1 LQRKVL
7 EEFLKIISVFN
18 NKGGVG
24 KSTLTYHLANALAEQ
39 GVKTL
44 MVDLDPQS
52 NLTLQCVDPKELEA
66 LWTEEEPFIEDF
78 QDAMENSDRTFA
90 EFIATPRSI
99 HCLLK
104 PVEDGVF
111 DSFSLGAVYKLSPK
125 LGLIPGRLSLHTFED
140 KLAKSWS
147 DAFLGEPQALRL
159 LTAIRTLC
167 LEAAK
172 KYGYEVAIL
181 DTSPSLGIMNRVI
194 ISMSTGFFV
203 PCMPDMFSTFGLT
216 NIGLALKQWQNQFS
230 TMYSVL
236 SDKKRGAFPPHFVK
250 FLGYTIYNA
259 KKYAGQN
266 DFDLASAHYS
276 YAKKLPEIV
285 AGKIPQECYS
295 HLDED
300 VIVQPIGG
308 KAIMHSHNTLPSTAQ
323 KYRVP
328 MWKVPLH
335 PGLLHEDKST
345 ISGNKETYFEK
356 KAMYHTF
363 AKDLMSRL
371 ENLED

>member
-1 LQRKVL
+1 M
-7 EEFLKIISVFN
+7 KIISVFN

-24 KSTLTYHLANALAEQ
+24 KSTLSFHLAHALAEQ
-39 GVKTL
+39 GTKTL

-52 NLTLQCVDPKELEA
+52 NLTLQCTDADELET
-66 LWTEEEPFIEDF
+66 LWTEEEPYIEDF
-78 QDAMENSDRTFA
+78 QDAQENSSKTFA

-111 DSFSLGAVYKLSPK
+111 DSFGLGEVHKLSPK
-125 LGLIPGRLSLHTFED
+125 LGLIPGRLSLHMFED

-147 DAFLGEPQALRL
+147 DAFLGDPQALRL

-167 LEAAK
+167 LEAQK
-172 KYGYEVAIL
+172 KHGYEVAIL
-181 DTSPSLGIMNRVI
+181 DTSPSLGMLNRVV

-216 NIGLALKQWQNQFS
+216 NIGLALRMWQSQFS

-250 FLGYTIYNA
+250 FLGYTLYNA
-259 KKYAGQN
+259 RKYAGQN
-266 DFDLASAHYS
+266 EFDLATAHYG
-276 YAKKLPEIV
+276 YAKKLPKVI
-285 AGKIPQECYS
+285 AARIPEACYS
-295 HLDED
+295 HLKPG
-300 VIVQPIGG
+300 VIALPIGG
-308 KAIMHSHNTLPSTAQ
+308 TSIIHSHNTLPAMAQ

-328 MWKVPLH
+328 MWKVPAH
-335 PGLLHEDKST
+335 PNLRHEDKST
-345 ISGNKETYFEK
+345 VSGNRDIYVEK
-356 KAMYHTF
+356 KAMYHAF
-363 AKDLMSRL
+363 ATDLMKRL

>member
-1 LQRKVL
+1 
-7 EEFLKIISVFN
+7 LKIISVFN

-24 KSTLTYHLANALAEQ
+24 KSTLAYHLANALAEQ
-39 GVKTL
+39 GKKTL

-52 NLTLQCVDPKELEA
+52 NLTLQCFDPKELEK

-78 QDAMENSDRTFA
+78 QDAMENSDKTFE
-90 EFIATPRSI
+90 EFISTPRSI

-111 DSFSLGAVYKLSPK
+111 DSFTLGAVHKLSPK

-172 KYGYEVAIL
+172 KYDYEVAII
-181 DTSPSLGIMNRVI
+181 DTSPSLGILNRVI

-216 NIGLALKQWQNQFS
+216 NIGLALNTWRSQFS

-276 YAKKLPEIV
+276 YAKKLPGIV
-285 AGKIPQECYS
+285 TAKIPKECYS
-295 HLDED
+295 HIKVAVVKE
-300 VIVQPIGG
+300 PIGG
-308 KAIMHSHNTLPSTAQ
+308 KSIMHSHNTLPSTAQ

-328 MWKVPLH
+328 MWKVPSHPDLH
-335 PGLLHEDKST
+335 HEDKST
-345 ISGNKETYFEK
+345 VSGNKETYLEK
-356 KAMYHTF
+356 KAMYHAF
-363 AKDLMSRL
+363 AKDLMSRV
-371 ENLED
+371 EGLED

>member
-1 LQRKVL
+1 M
-7 EEFLKIISVFN
+7 KIISVFN

-24 KSTLTYHLANALAEQ
+24 KSTLSFHLAHALAEQ
-39 GVKTL
+39 GTKTL

-52 NLTLQCVDPKELEA
+52 NLTLQCIEAGNLEK
-66 LWTEEEPFIEDF
+66 LWTEEEPYIEDF
-78 QDAMENSDRTFA
+78 QEALENSEETFA
-90 EFIATPRSI
+90 EFIASPRSI

-111 DSFSLGAVYKLSPK
+111 DSFSLGGVYEISPE

-159 LTAIRTLC
+159 LTSIRYIC
-167 LEAAK
+167 LEAEK
-172 KYGYEVAIL
+172 KHGYEVAIL
-181 DTSPSLGIMNRVI
+181 DTSPSLGMLNRVI

-216 NIGLALKQWQNQFS
+216 NIGLALKAWRGQFS

-236 SDKKRGAFPPHFVK
+236 SDKKRNAFPTNFVK

-259 KKYAGQN
+259 RKYASQN
-266 DFDLASAHYS
+266 EYELATAHYG
-276 YAKKLPEIV
+276 YAKKLPQIV
-285 AGKIPQECYS
+285 ATKIPAECYS
-295 HLDED
+295 HLSVDT
-300 VIVQPIGG
+300 VGKPIGG
-308 KAIMHSHNTLPSTAQ
+308 TAIMYSHNTLPSLAQ

-328 MWKVPLH
+328 MWKVPSL
-335 PGLLHEDKST
+335 PIIMPEDKST
-345 ISGNKETYFEK
+345 VSGNRGTYLEK
-356 KAMYHTF
+356 QAMYHQF
-363 AKDLMSRL
+363 AQDLMARL
-371 ENLED
+371 QHVEE